1 MPIWV
6 PHPKGVL
13 SQHPLGCV
21 ESNGCCFQSLV
32 RRSRYSIWPL
42 KFELD
47 NVTPLKMRFGAPES
61 LVIWGQ
67 LHAAGSNL
75 AVCLRAGPEPLVTVA

>member
-42 KFELD
+42 KFECDCFLTQ
-47 NVTPLKMRFGAPES
+47 NAFWGTGTARHLGPTPRGRLKFGRM
-61 LVIWGQ
+61 LV
-67 LHAAGSNL
+67 
-75 AVCLRAGPEPLVTVA
+75 RDEPEPLVTVA